1 MADPLSPGEREQVNR
16 LLTRLALLGLL
27 WLCGMGAAAGA
38 DESELR
44 AARFL
49 DAIDAA
55 LAKLVPE
62 LPQLR
67 YWNQPRDGYGAPGK
81 VRGGWNID
89 YTTGIS
95 PSGAGRYQE
104 RLLGS
109 NACQIS
115 IRVYTAEEF
124 DRQPDSGHNNT
135 IYGAEIGGQKV
146 VATVITAHPVSESA
160 ESAITSVIQ
169 AQIAAFNR

>member
-1 MADPLSPGEREQVNR
+1 MRR
-16 LLTRLALLGLL
+16 LLARVCLLGLI
-27 WLCGMGAAAGA
+27 WACGMGAAAGA
-38 DESELR
+38 DESEMR

-55 LAKLVPE
+55 LGQLAPR

-67 YWNQPRDGYGAPGK
+67 YWSLARDGYGAPGK

-89 YTTGIS
+89 YTTGVN
-95 PSGAGRYQE
+95 PSGAGRYRD

-109 NACQIS
+109 DACQIS

-124 DRQPDSGHNNT
+124 DRSPDSGHDKA
-135 IYGAEIGGQKV
+135 IYGAEIGSEKV
-146 VATVITAHPVSESA
+146 VATVITAHPESESA
-160 ESAITSVIQ
+160 ESAITSVIE